1 MGPRRK
7 PASSSSSLSK
17 KSNLNNQQLQPSK
30 FGIQHFFER
39 HSQNAL
45 ASQNPKSATHS
56 RAFDSK
62 TATPP
67 SNNSQKATQLPVP
80 GLPQKNRL
88 SSGANDG
95 ISVISTVQKSENQEN
110 LPRGH
115 WNNAASKVEIR
126 RNDFNSEANE
136 PKHGVLTDQDQ
147 NISLTSKQDD
157 PKNHLHSR
165 AENLQAA
172 STNSKDNP
180 LDVSPEIAKS
190 LSVKRFKFS
199 PGMASN

>member
-45 ASQNPKSATHS
+45 ASQNPKSDTHS
-56 RAFDSK
+56 RTFDTK
-62 TATPP
+62 TATSPLK
-67 SNNSQKATQLPVP
+67 NSPKATQLPVP
-80 GLPQKNRL
+80 GPPQKNRL

-95 ISVISTVQKSENQEN
+95 ISVISTVEKSKNQEN

-115 WNNAASKVEIR
+115 WNNAASKDEIH

-136 PKHGVLTDQDQ
+136 PKHGVLTDQNQ
-147 NISLTSKQDD
+147 NISLNSKQND
-157 PKNHLHSR
+157 PKN
-165 AENLQAA
+165 NLQAA